1 MGLKYQT
8 SDFRN
13 GLKLELDGEP
23 YLMVYFQ
30 FVKPGKGTAFTRT
43 KLKSL
48 ISGNV
53 IERTFRTGESV
64 DAADCEEITMQY
76 QYDEGDMFH
85 FMNMETYEQVG
96 IHSDILDGAEK
107 FLIDGIEID
116 VMVYKGRPVGVE
128 LPNFIEAE
136 ITYCE
141 PGVKGN
147 TAQGAT
153 KPATVA
159 NGATVQVPLFV
170 DQGEVIKVDTRTK
183 EYAGR
188 VKQ

>member
-13 GLKLELDGEP
+13 GLKVELDGQP

-43 KLKSL
+43 KLKNL
-48 ISGNV
+48 INGNV
-53 IERTFRTGESV
+53 IERTFRTGETV
-64 DAADCEEITMQY
+64 DAADCEEVSMQY

-85 FMNMETYEQVG
+85 FMSMETYEQVG
-96 IHSDILDGAEK
+96 IHVDVLDGAEL
-107 FLIDGIEID
+107 FLIDGIELA

-128 LPNFIEAE
+128 LPNFIETE

-170 DQGEVIKVDTRTK
+170 DNGEMIRVDTRTK

-188 VKQ
+188 VKS

>member
-1 MGLKYQT
+1 MAHKYQT

-13 GLKLELDGEP
+13 GLKIELDGNP
-23 YLMVYFQ
+23 YQMVYFQ

-48 ISGNV
+48 LNGNV
-53 IERTFRTGESV
+53 IERTFRTGETV
-64 DAADCEEITMQY
+64 EAADCEEISMQY

-85 FMNMETYEQVG
+85 FMNMESYEQVG
-96 IHSDILDGAEK
+96 IHKDVMDGAEK
-107 FLIDGIEID
+107 YLIDGLELE

-128 LPNFIEAE
+128 LPNFIIAE

-153 KPATVA
+153 KPATFA
-159 NGATVQVPLFV
+159 NGATVLVPLFV
-170 DQGEVIKVDTRTK
+170 DQGEIIKVDTRTK

-188 VKQ
+188 AKL